1 MAEHPKVVVVSGIDT
16 GIGKTVVTG
25 LLARWFKDNAIEA
38 ITMKMAQTG
47 CSSMSDDILEHRKL
61 AGQELVE
68 EDAMGITCPY
78 VFPVPCS
85 PHLAAR
91 LEGRSIDPEVIVRAA
106 EQLVKE
112 YSHVLMEGVGGLFV
126 PLNESTL
133 VIDLCAERNWPVLM
147 VSSPRLGS
155 INHTLA
161 ALEALDRRNISLVG
175 LVYNL
180 DGSRTTD
187 PRIVDDSRRLFSER
201 LSDIGFKGKICDVPD
216 VSCTESYCVDF
227 SVLFN

>member
-1 MAEHPKVVVVSGIDT
+1 
-16 GIGKTVVTG
+16 
-25 LLARWFKDNAIEA
+25 
-38 ITMKMAQTG
+38 
-47 CSSMSDDILEHRKL
+47 
-61 AGQELVE
+61 
-68 EDAMGITCPY
+68 
-78 VFPVPCS
+78 
-85 PHLAAR
+85 
-91 LEGRSIDPEVIVRAA
+91 
-106 EQLVKE
+106 
-112 YSHVLMEGVGGLFV
+112 
-126 PLNESTL
+126 
-133 VIDLCAERNWPVLM
+133 VLM

>member
-1 MAEHPKVVVVSGIDT
+1 MAEYPKVIVVSGIDT

-25 LLARWFKDNAIEA
+25 LLARWFKDNGIRA

-47 CSSMSDDILEHRKL
+47 CSTMSEDIMEHRKL
-61 AGQELVE
+61 AGQEMVE
-68 EDAMGITCPY
+68 EDAMGVTCPY
-78 VFPVPCS
+78 VLGVPCS

-91 LEGRSIDPEVIVRAA
+91 LDGRLIDTEVIAKAA
-106 EQLVKE
+106 EQLAND

-126 PLNESTL
+126 PLNDSTM
-133 VIDLCAERNWPVLM
+133 VIDLIAEKNWPVLM
-147 VSSPRLGS
+147 VTSPRLGS

-161 ALEALDRRNISLVG
+161 ALEALDHRNISLLG
-175 LVYNL
+175 LIYNL

-187 PRIVDDSRRLFSER
+187 PRIVDDSRRLFAER
-201 LSDIGFKGKICDVPD
+201 MADIGCEGKICDVPD

-227 SVLFN
+227 SILFK

>member
-1 MAEHPKVVVVSGIDT
+1 MAEYPKVIVVSGIDT

-25 LLARWFKDNAIEA
+25 LLARWFKDSGIRA

-47 CSSMSDDILEHRKL
+47 CSTMSEDIMEHRKL
-61 AGQELVE
+61 AGQEMVE
-68 EDAMGITCPY
+68 EYAMGVTCPY
-78 VFPVPCS
+78 VFGVPCS

-91 LEGRSIDPEVIVRAA
+91 LDGRLIDTEVIARAA
-106 EQLVKE
+106 EQLAND

-126 PLNESTL
+126 PLNDTTM
-133 VIDLCAERNWPVLM
+133 VIDLIAEKNWPVLM
-147 VSSPRLGS
+147 VTGPRLGS

-161 ALEALDRRNISLVG
+161 ALEALDQRNISLLG
-175 LVYNL
+175 LIYNL

-187 PRIVDDSRRLFSER
+187 PRIVDDSRRLFAER
-201 LSDIGFKGKICDVPD
+201 MADIGCEGKICDVPD

-227 SVLFN
+227 SILFK

>member
-1 MAEHPKVVVVSGIDT
+1 VAEYPKVIVVSGIDT

-25 LLARWFKDNAIEA
+25 LLARWFKDSGIRA

-47 CSSMSDDILEHRKL
+47 CSTMSEDIMEHRKL
-61 AGQELVE
+61 AGQEMVE
-68 EDAMGITCPY
+68 EDAMGVTCPY
-78 VFPVPCS
+78 VFGVPCS

-91 LEGRSIDPEVIVRAA
+91 LDGRLIDTEVIARAA
-106 EQLVKE
+106 EQLAND

-126 PLNESTL
+126 PLNDTTM
-133 VIDLCAERNWPVLM
+133 VIDLIAEKNWPVLM
-147 VSSPRLGS
+147 VTGPRLGS

-161 ALEALDRRNISLVG
+161 ALEALDQRNIALLG
-175 LVYNL
+175 LIYNL

-187 PRIVDDSRRLFSER
+187 PRIVDDSRRLFAER
-201 LSDIGFKGKICDVPD
+201 MADIGCEGKICDVPD

-227 SVLFN
+227 SILFK